1 MNKVS
6 TKKEL
11 SDEVLGDTAVGAL
24 DFTRND
30 EKLVDLLYD
39 DLIED
44 AKELG

>member
-1 MNKVS
+1 M
-6 TKKEL
+6 

-39 DLIED
+39 DILED
-44 AKELG
+44 AKGLK